1 MIKTEEHVDSSTVAV
16 SGGYHYRN
24 ISSNIVMATPH
35 IIENP
40 ALQIMDNHYHYHTS
54 ISSSQIDVKN
64 EMDDRNSPAY
74 HVNDVKMETDKIPS
88 MYHHFDK
95 ISSYYI
101 NRSPYLI
108 SQMNDDADYGEPRA
122 SYLSQLDNSVNTM
135 KLSDA
140 VPIPPL
146 INYQSITHPEMSV
159 LQQRC
164 RSNGSSGGH
173 ISPTSSMN
181 SATLPLSSV
190 QSIATS
196 TSGGH
201 ITIMP
206 NPMLQKSQSS
216 SPITPSASPTLS
228 SSSQPAMM
236 NGSVGGNSTTNVAQK
251 KSPSGNG
258 SGEQQLTS
266 TTEGAGS
273 KKTNG
278 GRRQEKPQ
286 LSYINMIVMAIK
298 DSPHRRRTLSEIY
311 KYLQSKYDFFNGEYN
326 GWKNSVRHNLSLN
339 ECFKKLPKECGKPG
353 KGHYWTIDA
362 SAEYMFE
369 DEGSL
374 RRRPR
379 GFRRKQQL
387 KAYAGGSAFYPAGTS
402 GYEITVPELP
412 SGYISQPY
420 SSYDYPSANGQ
431 GFGADTWH
439 YPSEGLSQYSKITHT
454 SLHDH
459 QPPTGSPGQ
468 QGQSSSVLDY
478 GNYSFG
484 SGSYNIDNGLK
495 MAPLS
500 QMVQPTGSSGGGG
513 TPSIIGS
520 LPSQP
525 SSSPS
530 GGNNGPQQPGGAG
543 GGVVVSMAPNGS
555 PQQQQHSAM
564 GTGMTTDGCG
574 KVITGY
580 GGSPLGSN
588 HHSSMLAAQQLH
600 HAPHAHHH
608 PHHHH
613 QHHHAAEPNGGLNT
627 VLTANVQYEHGK
639 YATN

>member
-1 MIKTEEHVDSSTVAV
+1 MIKTEEHADSSTLSV

-40 ALQIMDNHYHYHTS
+40 ALQNMDNHYHYHTS

-64 EMDDRNSPAY
+64 EMDERNSPAY
-74 HVNDVKMETDKIPS
+74 HVSDVKMETEKIPS

-108 SQMNDDADYGEPRA
+108 SQINDDADYGEPRA
-122 SYLSQLDNSVNTM
+122 SYLSQLDNSINSM
-135 KLSDA
+135 KLSDP
-140 VPIPPL
+140 VGIPPL
-146 INYQSITHPEMSV
+146 INYQSITHPDMTTM
-159 LQQRC
+159 QQRC

-181 SATLPLSSV
+181 SGSLPTISSV
-190 QSIATS
+190 QSMASS

-201 ITIMP
+201 ITIVP
-206 NPMLQKSQSS
+206 NTMLHKSQST

-228 SSSQPAMM
+228 SSSQPTAAMI
-236 NGSVGGNSTTNVAQK
+236 NGSGGSTPISSQK
-251 KSPSGNG
+251 KSPHAAVGNG

-266 TTEGAGS
+266 TTGSGESPGS

-387 KAYAGGSAFYPAGTS
+387 KAYAGGSAFYPAGAT
-402 GYEITVPELP
+402 GYEITVPDLP
-412 SGYISQPY
+412 GGYMSQPY
-420 SSYDYPSANGQ
+420 GSYDYPSANGQ
-431 GFGADTWH
+431 TFGADSWH

-459 QPPTGSPGQ
+459 QPPPGSPGQ

-484 SGSYNIDNGLK
+484 SGSYSIDNGLK

-500 QMVQPTGSSGGGG
+500 QMVQPTGSGGGG
-513 TPSIIGS
+513 TPSTVGS

-525 SSSPS
+525 SPSS
-530 GGNNGPQQPGGAG
+530 GGNAGPQSAG
-543 GGVVVSMAPNGS
+543 GVVGGVVSMAPTANGS
-555 PQQQQHSAM
+555 PQQQQQHSVM
-564 GTGMTTDGCG
+564 GNGMTNGCG

-580 GGSPLGSN
+580 GDSPLGSN
-588 HHSSMLAAQQLH
+588 HSSMLAAQQLH
-600 HAPHAHHH
+600 H

-613 QHHHAAEPNGGLNT
+613 HHNPHHHGVSNGGLNT
-627 VLTANVQYEHGK
+627 VLTANVQYDHGK
-639 YATN
+639 YAAN

>member
-40 ALQIMDNHYHYHTS
+40 ALQSMDNHYHYHTS

-64 EMDDRNSPAY
+64 EMDERNSPAY
-74 HVNDVKMETDKIPS
+74 HVSDVKMETDKIPS

-101 NRSPYLI
+101 NRSPYLL
-108 SQMNDDADYGEPRA
+108 SQMNDESEYVEPRA
-122 SYLSQLDNSVNTM
+122 SYLSQLDNSINTM

-140 VPIPPL
+140 VSIPPL
-146 INYQSITHPEMSV
+146 INYQSLPHPDMSV

-181 SATLPLSSV
+181 SSSTLPIVSSV

-228 SSSQPAMM
+228 SSSQPTAAMIHGT
-236 NGSVGGNSTTNVAQK
+236 GSNSIPSQK
-251 KSPSGNG
+251 KSPSAVNG
-258 SGEQQLTS
+258 TGEQQLTS
-266 TTEGAGS
+266 TTGSGENGGS

-402 GYEITVPELP
+402 GYEITVPDLP

-420 SSYDYPSANGQ
+420 GSYDYPSANGQ
-431 GFGADTWH
+431 TFGADSWH

-459 QPPTGSPGQ
+459 QPPSGSPGQ

-478 GNYSFG
+478 GNYSFA

-495 MAPLS
+495 MAPLP
-500 QMVQPTGSSGGGG
+500 QMVQPNGTSGGG
-513 TPSIIGS
+513 TSM
-520 LPSQP
+520 PSQP
-525 SSSPS
+525 SPSSGAS
-530 GGNNGPQQPGGAG
+530 NNGAQS
-543 GGVVVSMAPNGS
+543 GGVVVSMAATVNGGS
-555 PQQQQHSAM
+555 PQHQQQQQQQHPTM
-564 GTGMTTDGCG
+564 GTGMTDGCG

-580 GGSPLGSN
+580 GGSPF
-588 HHSSMLAAQQLH
+588 AAQQLH
-600 HAPHAHHH
+600 HAHH
-608 PHHHH
+608 HHHH
-613 QHHHAAEPNGGLNT
+613 QHQHHQHAGSNGALNT

-639 YATN
+639 YAAN